1 MTIQPGIR
9 IMIVD
14 DHPVVRAGLVS
25 MLTTQPGINVVGSA
39 SSGLEALA
47 LLDKM
52 APDVILPDVIL
63 MDLRMPGMTGLEA
76 IRRINARQDPP
87 RIIVLTSFDTDEDI
101 YQSVGAGAHGYVLKD
116 APQDRLLE
124 AINVVHARGRY
135 FPADIASRL
144 TERMA
149 RSNLTPREHEVL
161 HLVAKGLTNKQIGL
175 AIGISD
181 NTARNHV
188 NSIIEKLEVSDRTEA
203 ATIAMRQGLISLTD

>member
-1 MTIQPGIR
+1 MEKPTTIR
-9 IMIVD
+9 IMIID
-14 DHPVVRAGLVS
+14 DHPVVRAGLAS
-25 MLTTQPGINVVGSA
+25 MLSTQPDIDVVASA
-39 SSGLEALA
+39 ASGQEAL
-47 LLDKM
+47 LLLETI
-52 APDVILPDVIL
+52 APDVIL

-76 IRRINARQDPP
+76 MRSINSRIHPP
-87 RIIVLTSFDTDEDI
+87 KIIVLTSFDTDEDI

-124 AINVVHARGRY
+124 AIKVVHGKGRY

-149 RSNLTPREHEVL
+149 RSNLTPREHQVL
-161 HLVAKGLTNKQIGL
+161 QLVAKGLTNKEIGQ
-175 AIGISD
+175 AFGISD

-203 ATIAMRQGLISLTD
+203 ATIAMRQGLVSL